1 MGPIGPVLPEAPEAP
16 EAQEARRAQEAPG
29 GLLGRSLR
37 RDLRDQPDRRLQD
50 HPYRPLDPRDL
61 EALPAP

>member
-1 MGPIGPVLPEAPEAP
+1 MGSVLPEAPEAP

-29 GLLGRSLR
+29 GRLGRSR
-37 RDLRDQPDRRLQD
+37 RPDLLDPPDRRLQD

>member
-1 MGPIGPVLPEAPEAP
+1 MGPIGPVLPEAPE
-16 EAQEARRAQEAPG
+16 AQEAPG

>member
-1 MGPIGPVLPEAPEAP
+1 MGSVLPEAPEAP

-29 GLLGRSLR
+29 SLLGRLLR
-37 RDLRDQPDRRLQD
+37 RDLRDPPDRRRQD
-50 HPYRPLDPRDL
+50 HPYRPLVPRDL